1 MSFAGFSFAASKG
14 FKTRV
19 LAQKN
24 GSIFS
29 FVLNSVRNKQRLY
42 LPTSAKDETYV
53 KFAQAARNLE

>member
-1 MSFAGFSFAASKG
+1 MSFAGFSLAAFKG

-29 FVLNSVRNKQRLY
+29 FVLNPVRNKQRLY

-53 KFAQAARNLE
+53 KFALAA